1 MRRFGRLMAAAW
13 AAAVVA
19 GVSAGSA
26 AASPVASG
34 APTIPHFRSPLAP
47 GHAAGPAAAAGQR
60 PDGAGS
66 PDLEPGQELTGG
78 QSLVDGSMTFTL
90 GKDGN
95 LVLDDA
101 GHAVWAT
108 GKTGYS
114 GAYLIMQKDG
124 NLVEYAGGKAI
135 WSSGTAGHPGA
146 YCALSSI
153 GEPAVYLHGKTL
165 WRTPYP
171 NTYFAANQQ
180 DVLFP
185 GQSLGAP
192 GQTMYDATSTYSF
205 YEYGGYLQEYL
216 NGTHDLL
223 WSAGSSCS
231 GTSKAVMQPDGNFVI
246 YCNGA
251 ATWSSGTGGHPR
263 SYGMYLHLQADGN
276 VVIYSNY
283 GRAFWSNGG

>member
-1 MRRFGRLMAAAW
+1 MRKFGRLIAAAG
-13 AAAVVA
+13 AAVVVVGA
-19 GVSAGSA
+19 SAGSA
-26 AASPVASG
+26 AASLSTSG
-34 APTIPHFRSPLAP
+34 VHGR
-47 GHAAGPAAAAGQR
+47 AAASAVSRR

-66 PDLEPGQELTGG
+66 PDLEPGQKLTGG
-78 QSLVDGSMTFTL
+78 QGLEDGSMTFIL
-90 GKDGN
+90 GTDGN
-95 LVLDDA
+95 LVLEDA
-101 GHAVWAT
+101 GHAVWAN
-108 GKTGYS
+108 GKTGHS
-114 GAYLIMQKDG
+114 GAYLIMQNDG
-124 NLVEYAGGKAI
+124 NLVEYASGQAI

-146 YCALSSI
+146 YAALSSV

-180 DVLFP
+180 DVLFA

-192 GQTMYDATSTYSF
+192 GQTMYDATYKYSL
-205 YEYGGYLQEYL
+205 YEYDGYLEEYL

-223 WSAGSSCS
+223 WYAGSSCS
-231 GTSKAVMQPDGNFVI
+231 GTSSADMQADGNFVI
-246 YCNGA
+246 YCNGI

-283 GRAFWSNGG
+283 GRAYWANGV